1 MEQTIINFFHKS
13 LGTFKHG
20 KSPPIFP
27 GPQPISIERK
37 HLKSLKNEKYVVCE
51 KTDGVRHALVC
62 TTFNGK
68 KVCALLNRALEVKPV
83 NLNFPNSACK
93 GTVLD
98 GELVDG
104 KLFMVYDAMMV
115 SGESVTG
122 ENLIGRLEK
131 SGQFISGIMKTKKD
145 LLKIK
150 LKNFFVT
157 EDFEDFKNNYLPKLS
172 YKTDGLVFTPIYEPI
187 KIGTHETMFK
197 WKPRDMNTI
206 DFQLKDRETKWGL
219 YIQDRGVLI
228 FQSELPKDD
237 TNEWLKEDNIL
248 ECQYMVDDS
257 TPWWKPVGIR
267 TDKHHPNNRRTFY
280 RTLVNIREDIQIE
293 EFIKLFT

>member
-37 HLKSLKNEKYVVCE
+37 HFKALKNEKYVVCE
-51 KTDGVRHALVC
+51 KTDGVRHSLIC
-62 TTFNGK
+62 TMFNGK

-83 NLNFPNSACK
+83 NLNFPNNACK

-257 TPWWKPVGIR
+257 IPWWKPVGIR

-293 EFIKLFT
+293 EFIKLFI